1 MEQPPKHYQIPTHLK
16 TPDFLPIGS
25 YQLTMRQFVIA
36 LIAFIGIDQVWYY
49 ITLWHWPLLLR
60 LVVCGALAL
69 LAFIVATT
77 QVGGMG
83 LERWLWVVW
92 VPWLMQPK
100 TLLWRR
106 LPAGNEQTDSSASME
121 RTGR

>member
-1 MEQPPKHYQIPTHLK
+1 MDQPPKQYQIPTHLK

-36 LIAFIGIDQVWYY
+36 VVAFLAIDQVWYY

-60 LVVCGALAL
+60 QIVCGALAL

-83 LERWLWVVW
+83 LERWLWAVW
-92 VPWLMQPK
+92 VPYLMQPK
-100 TLLWRR
+100 RYLWRR
-106 LPAGNEQTDSSASME
+106 LPPSQAREDTPM
-121 RTGR
+121 

>member
-1 MEQPPKHYQIPTHLK
+1 MDQPPKHYQIPTHLK

-36 LIAFIGIDQVWYY
+36 VVAFLAIDQVWYY
-49 ITLWHWPLLLR
+49 VTLWHWPLLLR

-69 LAFIVATT
+69 LAFNVATS
-77 QVGGMG
+77 QVGGLG

-92 VPWLMQPK
+92 LPWLLQPK
-100 TLLWRR
+100 TFLWRQVPSADE
-106 LPAGNEQTDSSASME
+106 PAGRGTTVE
-121 RTGR
+121 RTRL